1 MFFIYAEYMIV
12 GIIKPKGP
20 TSNDIV
26 QEVKKIT
33 GEKVGHAGTL
43 DPLASGILVLG
54 VGKDTK
60 KLNEVVKKE
69 KEYISIFKLGE
80 FSETDDEEGEKTKVE
95 IKEIPERNK
104 IETVVGKFV
113 GEIHQKPPKYSAVKI
128 KGREA
133 YKLARK
139 GEDVFL
145 EPRKVK
151 VEEIEILG
159 YNYPFLELKIIT
171 GPGVYIRSLA
181 RDIGEML
188 ETGGYMAKL
197 ERIRVGDFNKNNS
210 YTLENF
216 EKKYGK

>member
-1 MFFIYAEYMIV
+1 MLFIYARYMIV

-26 QEVKKIT
+26 QKVKKIM

-54 VGKDTK
+54 IGEDTK
-60 KLNEVVKKE
+60 KLGEVVKKE
-69 KEYISIFKLGE
+69 KEYVSIFKLGE

-95 IKEIPERNK
+95 IKEIPDRKK
-104 IETVVGKFV
+104 IEIVVGKFV
-113 GEIHQKPPKYSAVKI
+113 GEIYQKPPKYSAVKI

-139 GEDVFL
+139 GEDVLL

-159 YNYPFLELKIIT
+159 YDYPFLELKVTT

-181 RDIGEML
+181 RDIGEEL
-188 ETGGYMAKL
+188 KTGGYMAKL

-210 YTLENF
+210 YTLEDF
-216 EKKYGK
+216 EKEYGK